1 MSTENQKIFPRMTCS
16 LSNELLHEID
26 QICYEH
32 RVNRSEFVREA
43 LTTYLKYFRVQAHK
57 ISTFNEEVLA
67 S

>member
-1 MSTENQKIFPRMTCS
+1 MTCS

-43 LTTYLKYFRVQAHK
+43 LKTYLKYFQAQAHK
-57 ISTFNEEVLA
+57 INPPNEESLA
-67 S
+67 A